1 MASITLTGA
10 DLTLL
15 GYTLEVR
22 TTDLGVTVTLRN
34 SAGDPINAA
43 ELMLHD
49 EEPRELVDEFETF
62 ALAKM

>member
-15 GYTLEVR
+15 GYTVEVHN
-22 TTDLGVTVTLRN
+22 TDLGVTVTLRN
-34 SAGDPINAA
+34 AAGDPVNAA

-49 EEPRELVDEFETF
+49 DAPRELVDEFETF